1 MLILGLKGIICNIT
15 QFYTQFLSYD
25 MYRSMPSLKVL
36 TKNKE
41 VKNNRK

>member
-1 MLILGLKGIICNIT
+1 MLILGLKGIICKIT
-15 QFYTQFLSYD
+15 QFYTRFLSYD

-41 VKNNRK
+41 VENNRK